1 MVAGGGRDGLER
13 YGALF
18 TSSPR
23 AVPEWQRASGHNI
36 SLHRVARAYHL
47 RAVAFFDEVLA
58 SAQRRP
64 VT

>member
-1 MVAGGGRDGLER
+1 VERCGG
-13 YGALF
+13 LF

-23 AVPEWQRASGHNI
+23 VVLEWQRDSGHNI

-58 SAQRRP
+58 GA
-64 VT
+64 